1 MITEEVKGLVIR
13 TTDIKEADR
22 LITIY
27 TEEKGVV
34 TALAKGARS
43 HKSRKMAST
52 MQFCYSTF
60 VLYKHGEYYQIKE
73 CELIESFFGIRNTIE
88 GLALAT
94 YVAEVIDD
102 VATAEAD
109 RELLR
114 LALNSL
120 YAIASGKY
128 SLDKVKGAFE
138 IRCASILGFMPD
150 VLACSVC
157 GEKLG
162 DFIFRI
168 MQGSIVCLG
177 CNAKAAST
185 RAVPEDPHES
195 QAVCILSEG
204 AKIALG
210 YCIYAPLQK
219 LFSFNISD
227 GDMELFSRAA
237 EDYIVNQLERSFRAL
252 EFYKEVKR

>member
-1 MITEEVKGLVIR
+1 MINEEVKGLVIR
-13 TTDIKEADR
+13 TTDVKEADR

-27 TEEKGVV
+27 SEEKGVIS
-34 TALAKGARS
+34 ALARGARS

-52 MQFCYSTF
+52 MQFCYSSF
-60 VLYKHGEYYQIKE
+60 VLYKRGEYYQVKE
-73 CELIESFFGIRNTIE
+73 AELIESFFGIRNTIE

-94 YVAEVIDD
+94 YIAEVLCD
-102 VATAEAD
+102 VCTAEPERD
-109 RELLR
+109 LLR

-120 YAIASGKY
+120 YAISSGKY
-128 SLDKVKGAFE
+128 SLDKVKAAFE

-150 VLACSVC
+150 VLACSSC

-168 MQGSIVCLG
+168 MQGTIICLS
-177 CNAKAAST
+177 CNAELTKT
-185 RAVPEDPHES
+185 HREPEDPHES

-210 YCIYAPLQK
+210 YCIYSPLEK
-219 LFSFNISD
+219 LFSFKISD
-227 GDMELFSRAA
+227 EDMELFSRAA
-237 EDYIVNQLERSFRAL
+237 EDYIVNMLERSFKAL